1 MSLYDLRTEA
11 QALPASWRSRILGRV
26 GATNLKVL
34 RMDAHS
40 VAEEMHVYDEGLLV
54 IDGRLELSVQEKKIS
69 VAPGQLYIAK
79 AGIPHTVETGSFGT
93 LVIIDLPDSGFSGA
107 SPTDIALCQERT

>member
-11 QALPASWRSRILGRV
+11 QALPTPWRSRILGRV

-40 VAEEMHVYDEGLLV
+40 VVEEVHVYDEGLLV
-54 IDGRLELSVQEKKIS
+54 IDGRLELSVQEKKS
-69 VAPGQLYIAK
+69 PSRPA
-79 AGIPHTVETGSFGT
+79 SF
-93 LVIIDLPDSGFSGA
+93 I
-107 SPTDIALCQERT
+107 

>member
-11 QALPASWRSRILGRV
+11 QALPTSWRSRILGRV

-40 VAEEMHVYDEGLLV
+40 VAEEVHVYDEGLLV
-54 IDGRLELSVQEKKIS
+54 IDGRLELSVQEKKSPSRPASFIS
-69 VAPGQLYIAK
+69 PKREFLI
-79 AGIPHTVETGSFGT
+79 
-93 LVIIDLPDSGFSGA
+93 
-107 SPTDIALCQERT
+107 R

>member
-40 VAEEMHVYDEGLLV
+40 VAEEVHVYDEGLLV
-54 IDGRLELSVQEKKIS
+54 IDGRLELSVQEKNLRHARPALYS
-69 VAPGQLYIAK
+69 QSGNSSYGRNRQLWHPGDYRFTRQRFQRC
-79 AGIPHTVETGSFGT
+79 IPY
-93 LVIIDLPDSGFSGA
+93 
-107 SPTDIALCQERT
+107 